1 MSTVD
6 LRHYMTGE
14 DLVSLRRKIG
24 CSQQAMAEYLGLRH
38 ESQLSEIESGRRR
51 ITYYEEALLKRLAEA
66 FASDH
71 LAQPLR
77 EAGS

>member
-6 LRHYMTGE
+6 LRHNMTGE
-14 DLVSLRRKIG
+14 DLVILRRKIG
-24 CSQQAMAEYLGLRH
+24 CSPQTMAEYLGLRH

-66 FASDH
+66 FASEE
-71 LAQPLR
+71 L
-77 EAGS
+77 E